1 MCLPAVVGLIKN
13 VGQAIGL
20 VGADP
25 APPPAQPD
33 PAVERAKTEADA
45 ANAANA
51 TIAGNKRARTANTLA
66 MGGQT
71 DNLGATQSAVTSTP
85 KTSVLGGG
93 AQ

>member
-1 MCLPAVVGLIKN
+1 MCIPAVFGLVKS
-13 VGQAIGL
+13 VGQAVGL

-25 APPPAQPD
+25 TMPAQPD
-33 PAVERAKTEADA
+33 PAAERAKAEADA

-51 TIAGNKRARTANTLA
+51 TIANQKQARRANTLGQGA
-66 MGGQT
+66 PSTTLGG
-71 DNLGATQSAVTSTP
+71 TQSAVTSTP